1 MEINDWNDSSNQER
15 KMFKKGFQPKKKKKK
30 SHWKRRTSTTDFIQ
44 NTSPVLH
51 KNRQPTITTVSL
63 WSHYGWKSVKWE
75 KVLQF
80 SCLKLTQTSPL
91 LYYCLII
98 KSQILHTMNSEH
110 MNYSYRFFG
119 FVVGFFILFCF
130 FFPVLLLLLP

>member
-1 MEINDWNDSSNQER
+1 MTEMTAAIRKEKCSKRDSNQ
-15 KMFKKGFQPKKKKKK
+15 KKKK
-30 SHWKRRTSTTDFIQ
+30 SHWKKRTSTTDFIQ

-80 SCLKLTQTSPL
+80 SYLKLTQTSPL

-110 MNYSYRFFG
+110 MNYSYRFFWFCG
-119 FVVGFFILFCF
+119 GFFHFVLV